1 MKPVQK
7 AELDMHN
14 AIDAHEVAAIDE
26 MTKRERLHKLLA
38 ELSA

>member
-14 AIDAHEVAAIDE
+14 ARDAHEVAAIDE
-26 MTKRERLHKLLA
+26 MTKRDRLNKLIA